1 MARAR
6 RAGEA
11 RGGAGTARAMDDI
24 LGDILGDD
32 DDGILGGDEEVDE
45 EEEERDEGEVT
56 DAHAV
61 KVDDPELL
69 ALSEEA
75 AADQA
80 ARDAALATEMI
91 ADVHASEALTA
102 GMIADVNNFT
112 VQWTARFEPHI
123 LKQTAVGPYS
133 THLPLLGN
141 PRRDQLVPVL
151 HGCLGRI
158 GEQTSR
164 SMRHATCLPAPKA
177 GS

>member
-1 MARAR
+1 
-6 RAGEA
+6 
-11 RGGAGTARAMDDI
+11 
-24 LGDILGDD
+24 
-32 DDGILGGDEEVDE
+32 VDE

-69 ALSEEA
+69 ALFEEA

-123 LKQTAVGPYS
+123 YS
-133 THLPLLGN
+133 
-141 PRRDQLVPVL
+141 
-151 HGCLGRI
+151 
-158 GEQTSR
+158 
-164 SMRHATCLPAPKA
+164 
-177 GS
+177 